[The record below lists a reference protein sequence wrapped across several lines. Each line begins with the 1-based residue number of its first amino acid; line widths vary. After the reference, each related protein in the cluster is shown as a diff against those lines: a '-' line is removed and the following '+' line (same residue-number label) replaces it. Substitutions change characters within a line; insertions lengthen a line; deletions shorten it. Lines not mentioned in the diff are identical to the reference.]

1 MDIATIIGI
10 VGGLTLIIISI
21 VMGSPIS
28 AFINIPG
35 ILIVLG
41 GTIMATL
48 IMQKLPVVLGAVKV
62 AMNAFFDKSES
73 PQQII
78 KQIVDLAGKA
88 RKGGLLALENEK
100 IKNPYLARG
109 VRMAVDGIDPAEIIN
124 TIKIEIDSL
133 LKRHETGQKVFK
145 FMGATA
151 PAMGMIGTLI
161 GLVQMLLKLDDPST
175 IGPAMAVALLTTFY
189 GAVLAFLIFNP
200 IAEKLEDRTSHEETI
215 LEIILQG
222 IDGITKGLNQSILE
236 DKLVAFL
243 APKSR
248 NIKKK

>member
-1 MDIATIIGI
+1 LDIATIIGI
-10 VGGLTLIIISI
+10 VGGFALILISI
-21 VMGSPIS
+21 MMGSPLS
-28 AFINIPG
+28 TFINIPG
-35 ILIVLG
+35 ITVVVG

-48 IMQKLPVVLGAVKV
+48 IMQKLPVVLGSMGI
-62 AMNAFFDKSES
+62 AMNAFFDKIEP
-73 PQQII
+73 PQNLI
-78 KQIVDLAGKA
+78 KQIVTMAGKA

-109 VRMAVDGIDPAEIIN
+109 VRMAVDGIEPAEIIN
-124 TIKIEIDSL
+124 TLKIEAESL
-133 LKRHETGQKVFK
+133 LNRHETGHKVFK

-161 GLVQMLLKLDDPST
+161 GLVQMLRSLDDPSS

-200 IAEKLEDRTSHEETI
+200 IAEKLEDRTKQEEI
-215 LEIILQG
+215 QIDIILQG
-222 IDGITKGLNQSILE
+222 IDGITKGMNQSILE

-243 APKSR
+243 SPKSR
-248 NIKKK
+248 KKK